1 MAQKR
6 VYFLVGLF
14 VTVGILMAAAAIVW
28 LGATKYFQ
36 KGSFYATYFDESV
49 QGLQVDSIV
58 KFRGVDIGSV
68 RRIGVAPDQRLI
80 EVVMK
85 IDAKNFSVGGV
96 VASLRLAGITGIVY
110 VELDTKKEDAPTLVP
125 KDFAADYPVIP
136 SAPSGIKQIESSIN
150 DILGSIKE
158 INFKGIGDQVMRTAK
173 SIDDLVNGQKLKR
186 IMADAEKTASN
197 LAAASDKLNRS
208 LNDGS
213 MDELLADVRGAV
225 KDARELVARMKSE
238 IEGMK
243 MAQTT
248 GKINRFVD
256 GTSRKVHSVL
266 TEVEL
271 TSETLRRTAE
281 SLEGFIERLNQDP
294 SALIFSSPPKGD

>member
-6 VYFLVGLF
+6 AYFLVGLF
-14 VTVGILMAAAAIVW
+14 VTVGILMAAAAIIW

-36 KGSFYATYFDESV
+36 KGALYATYFDESV

-68 RRIGVAPDQRLI
+68 RKIGVAPDQRLI

-85 IDAKNFSVGGV
+85 VDAKNFSVGGV

-110 VELDTKKEDAPTLVP
+110 VELDTKKPDVPTMVP
-125 KDFAADYPVIP
+125 KDFTPEYPVIP
-136 SAPSGIKQIESSIN
+136 SAPSDIKQIESSIN
-150 DILGSIKE
+150 DILKSMKE
-158 INFKGIGDQVMRTAK
+158 INFKGIGDQVMKTTK
-173 SIDDLVNGQKLKR
+173 SIDDLVNGEKVRR
-186 IMADAEKTASN
+186 IVADAGKTASN
-197 LAAASDKLNRS
+197 LAAASDRLNRS

-213 MDELLADVRGAV
+213 MDELLTEARDAV
-225 KDARELVARMKSE
+225 KDARALVAKIQTE

-243 MAQTT
+243 MVQTT
-248 GKINRFVD
+248 GKINQFVE

-281 SLEGFIERLNQDP
+281 SLEGFIERLDQDP

>member
-6 VYFLVGLF
+6 TYFLVGLF
-14 VTVGILMAAAAIVW
+14 VTIGILMAAAAIIW

-36 KGSFYATYFDESV
+36 KGALYATYFDESV

-68 RRIGVAPDQRLI
+68 RTIGVAPDQRLI

-85 IDAKNFSVGGV
+85 IDVKNFSVGGV

-110 VELDTKKEDAPTLVP
+110 VELDTKKPGEPALVP
-125 KDFAADYPVIP
+125 KDFTPEYPVIP
-136 SAPSGIKQIESSIN
+136 SAPSDIKQIESSIN
-150 DILGSIKE
+150 DILKSMKE
-158 INFKGIGDQVMRTAK
+158 INFKGISDQVMKTTK
-173 SIDDLVNGQKLKR
+173 SIDDLVNGEKLKR
-186 IMADAEKTASN
+186 IMADAGKTASN

-213 MDELLADVRGAV
+213 LDELLAEVRTAV
-225 KDARELVARMKSE
+225 KDARALVVRIDTE

-243 MAQTT
+243 IRQTT
-248 GKINRFVD
+248 GKINQFVE

>member
-6 VYFLVGLF
+6 AYFLVGLF
-14 VTVGILMAAAAIVW
+14 VTVGVLLAAAAIVW

-36 KGSFYATYFDESV
+36 KGALYATYFDESV

-68 RRIGVAPDQRLI
+68 RSIGVAPDQRLI

-85 IDAKNFSVGGV
+85 IDVKEFSVGGV

-110 VELDTKKEDAPTLVP
+110 VELDTKKPDVPTLVP
-125 KDFAADYPVIP
+125 KDFTPEYPVIP
-136 SAPSGIKQIESSIN
+136 SAPSDIRQIESSIN
-150 DILGSIKE
+150 DILKSMKAID
-158 INFKGIGDQVMRTAK
+158 FKGIGNQVIRTTK
-173 SIDDLVNGQKLKR
+173 SIDDLVNGEKLKR

-197 LAAASDKLNRS
+197 LAAASDRLNRS
-208 LNDGS
+208 LNDGTI
-213 MDELLADVRGAV
+213 DELLTEARDAV
-225 KDARELVARMKSE
+225 KDARVLIARIETE

-243 MAQTT
+243 VAETT
-248 GKINRFVD
+248 GKIDRLVE
-256 GTSRKVHSVL
+256 GTSRKVHSAL

-271 TSETLRRTAE
+271 MSETLRRTAE
-281 SLEGFIERLNQDP
+281 SLEGFVERLNQNP
-294 SALIFSSPPKGD
+294 SALIFSRPPKGD

>member
-6 VYFLVGLF
+6 TYFLVGLF

-36 KGSFYATYFDESV
+36 KGALYATYFDESV

-68 RRIGVAPDQRLI
+68 RTIGVAPDQRLI

-85 IDAKNFSVGGV
+85 IDVKNFSVGGV

-110 VELDTKKEDAPTLVP
+110 VELDTKKPGEPALVP
-125 KDFAADYPVIP
+125 KDFTPDYPVIP
-136 SAPSGIKQIESSIN
+136 SAPSDIKQIESSIS
-150 DILGSIKE
+150 DILKSMKE
-158 INFKGIGDQVMRTAK
+158 INFKGISDQVMKTTK
-173 SIDDLVNGQKLKR
+173 SIDDLVNGEKLKR
-186 IMADAEKTASN
+186 IMADAGKTASN

-213 MDELLADVRGAV
+213 MDELLAEVRTAV
-225 KDARELVARMKSE
+225 KDARALVARIDTE
-238 IEGMK
+238 VEGMK
-243 MAQTT
+243 LRQTT
-248 GKINRFVD
+248 GKINQFVD

-266 TEVEL
+266 TEMEH
-271 TSETLRRTAE
+271 TSEALRRTAE